1 MDELD
6 KTITKI
12 VSKKI
17 NTPKEYHE
25 AIQNTFNTKE
35 NKFKYNWI
43 RTISATCAG
52 VILFA
57 GIAFAGYKT
66 YEQKVWKEPRSYDE
80 LKEKP
85 AIISEEEKK
94 EAISEETIRKNAKIV
109 LEKLGY
115 PNKEVKKVEL
125 MRSYA
130 INEDYKETYYWTV
143 TENDFGDEKKGG
155 AKGIYLAFNSKNGEF
170 EYATNNVFDDIKDK
184 LEKIDKQKAINI
196 AKQTLKS
203 LGADIEPYEMSSCV
217 KIDKEE
223 WSVTFTKMYNNIYN
237 RYDEIFI
244 SFGVINGK
252 HVVDTVSVDP
262 IGEFDNNEFII
273 TKEEAIA
280 IAKKKELEF
289 TNEKITE
296 EITARKDIRMIN
308 AYIYCLENN
317 IESRLDVRTAHNIRN
332 VWVVKIK
339 HKEDVPVN
347 EEMTLSEVEKERR
360 YYSKQYYIDATTGE
374 IIGGDPGGFD
384 VE

>member
-35 NKFKYNWI
+35 NKFKHNWI

-155 AKGIYLAFNSKNGEF
+155 AKGIYLAFNSKNGKF

-203 LGADIEPYEMSSCV
+203 LGADIDPYEIRHCI

-223 WSVTFTKMYNNIYN
+223 WGVTFTKSYNNIYN
-237 RYDEIFI
+237 MYEEISI

-252 HVVDTVSVDP
+252 CVVDTVSVEP

-289 TNEKITE
+289 TNEEITE
-296 EITARKDIRMIN
+296 EITAKKNIRMIN
-308 AYIYCLENN
+308 GYIYCLENN
-317 IESRLDVRTAHNIRN
+317 VENQRDVLTAHNIRN

-339 HKEDVPVN
+339 HKEDVPNN
-347 EEMTLSEVEKERR
+347 EELTLPMTEIERK
-360 YYSKQYYIDATTGE
+360 YYSKNYYIDATTGE
-374 IIGGDPGGFD
+374 IIGGTPGCLD
-384 VE
+384 EE